1 MTQDQ
6 YLKTIL
12 MTQESR
18 LNTRKIQNVIILGSG
33 VMGSQ
38 IAAHCINAG
47 LNVKLLDLKSDDPD
61 RPNKTAE
68 ESIQKLAKMNPA
80 PLADPEW
87 TNRITPG
94 NFEDNLDW
102 AANSDWICEVIVE
115 RMDIKKEM
123 MEKLERVR
131 KPGTIVSS
139 NTSGLPISEI
149 SKEVSDEF
157 KSHFLGTHFFNP
169 PRYMKLLE
177 IIPTESTD
185 DSVTDYMTGFCE
197 KILGKGTVT
206 CKDTPNF
213 IANRIGVFSMASIMP
228 WFFNGEFRA
237 EEIDFLTG
245 TLTGYSKAA
254 TFRTADMAG
263 LDVLNHVAE
272 NLYPVVPDDERRE
285 LFKVPD
291 GFKKMVDMGA
301 HGNKKGHGFYKKVKG
316 EKGNEYYV
324 IDPETLD
331 YKPQKDIE
339 FESADKAKKEY
350 KTSGDRLKY
359 LVNQADKA
367 GKFLW
372 EIHCDLLLYAA
383 NRIPEITDSVE
394 AIDRAMMWGFNWELG
409 PFQRWDAIGVEASV
423 KRMEEEG
430 RDVPESV
437 KNMLQSGRKS
447 FYKDDGT
454 VYNLATGKVEDL
466 SPPAKGAVTAASL
479 RRNGREIWGS
489 KSAGL
494 YDMGNGV
501 ALFEFRT
508 KQQTLG
514 FELVQSVDKAA
525 EIVKEQFDAMVIGH
539 DNENF
544 SYGAN
549 LAEAGQALKSGDFNK
564 IKEAVENFQ
573 RVAVGLRYQ
582 PFPVIGAVS
591 GRCFG
596 GGVEFM
602 MHCDK
607 VVAHHEFYCG
617 LVELGVGLIPAGG
630 GTKELIL
637 RAMNKVNEDEDADPL
652 PYLKGA
658 FKTIGMAKVSDGAP
672 KAKKLGY
679 LRDTDMI
686 VMNRDLLLD
695 TAKQQARA
703 MADAGYRPPA
713 EPKVKL
719 LGQTGMS
726 VLEVTLYI
734 MTEAK
739 WASPYDKILA
749 GKVAEIMT
757 GGDISEP
764 QEVPESYVL
773 KLERAAILECFRDE
787 RTHKRME
794 HMLKTGKPLRN

>member
-1 MTQDQ
+1 MTQDSR
-6 YLKTIL
+6 LKTK
-12 MTQESR
+12 
-18 LNTRKIQNVIILGSG
+18 KIQNVLVLGSG

-38 IAAHCINAG
+38 IAAHCVNAG
-47 LNVKLLDLKSDDPD
+47 LKVKLLDLKSDDPD
-61 RPNKTAE
+61 SPNKTAE
-68 ESIQKLAKMNPA
+68 ESIQKLTKMNPA
-80 PLADPEW
+80 PLANPEW
-87 TNRITPG
+87 ADRITPG
-94 NFEDNLDW
+94 NFEDNLEW
-102 AANSDWICEVIVE
+102 AANADWICEVIVE
-115 RMDIKKEM
+115 RMDIKKKM
-123 MEKLERVR
+123 MSKLEKVR

-139 NTSGLPISEI
+139 NTSGLPISQI
-149 SKEVSDEF
+149 SEEVSDEF
-157 KSHFLGTHFFNP
+157 KAHFLGTHFFNP

-185 DSVTDYMTGFCE
+185 DEVTNYMTGFCE
-197 KILGKGTVT
+197 KILGKGTVI

-213 IANRIGVFSMASIMP
+213 IANRIGVFSMASMMP
-228 WFFNGEFRA
+228 WFFEGKFRA

-272 NLYPVVPDDERRE
+272 NLYPAVPNDERRE

-291 GFKKMVDMGA
+291 GFKKMVKKGA

-316 EKGNEYYV
+316 EKGNEYHV
-324 IDPETLD
+324 IDPETFD
-331 YKPQKDIE
+331 YEPQQDVE
-339 FESADKAKKEY
+339 FESAVKAKKEF
-350 KTSGDRLKY
+350 KTSGERLKF
-359 LVNQADKA
+359 LVNQGDKA

-394 AIDRAMMWGFNWELG
+394 AIDRAMQWGFNWELG
-409 PFQRWDAIGVEASV
+409 PFQRWDALGVEESV
-423 KRMEEEG
+423 KRMEKEG
-430 RDVPESV
+430 RNVPESV
-437 KNMLQSGRKS
+437 KKMLGGGRKS

-454 VYNLATGKVEDL
+454 VYNLVTGKAEDL
-466 SPPAKGAVTAASL
+466 TPPAKGAVTVASL
-479 RRNGREIWGS
+479 KRNSKEVWGN

-494 YDMGNGV
+494 YDMGDGI

-525 EIVKEQFDAMVIGH
+525 GIVKEQFDAMVIGH

-549 LAEAGQALKSGDFNK
+549 LAEAGQALKSGDFGK
-564 IKEAVENFQ
+564 VKEAVENFQ
-573 RVAVGLRYQ
+573 RVAVGLRYL

-607 VVAHHEFYCG
+607 VVAHHELYCG

-637 RAMNKVNEDEDADPL
+637 RAMSKVNEDEDADPL
-652 PYLKGA
+652 PYLKDA
-658 FKTIGMAKVSDGAP
+658 FKTIGMAKVSDSAE
-672 KAKKLGY
+672 KAKQLGY

-686 VMNRDLLLD
+686 VMNRDLLLA

-713 EPKVKL
+713 EPKIKL

-734 MTEAK
+734 MTEAH
-739 WASPYDKILA
+739 WASPYDKVLA

-757 GGDISEP
+757 GGDLSEA

-773 KLERAAILECFRDE
+773 KLERDAILECFQDE

>member
-1 MTQDQ
+1 MPS
-6 YLKTIL
+6 KKF
-12 MTQESR
+12 
-18 LNTRKIQNVIILGSG
+18 NIQNVLILGSG

-38 IAAHCINAG
+38 IAAHCVNAG
-47 LNVKLLDLKSDDPD
+47 LKVKLLDLKSDDPK

-80 PLADPEW
+80 PLADPDW
-87 TNRITPG
+87 ADRIAPG
-94 NFEDNLDW
+94 NFEDHLEW
-102 AANSDWICEVIVE
+102 AADADWICEVIVE

-123 MEKLERVR
+123 MAKLEKVR

-149 SKEVSDEF
+149 SEEVSDEF
-157 KSHFLGTHFFNP
+157 KAHFLGTHFFNP

-177 IIPTESTD
+177 IIPTKKTD
-185 DSVTDYMTGFCE
+185 DAVVDYMTGFCE
-197 KILGKGTVT
+197 KILGKGTVL

-213 IANRIGVFSMASIMP
+213 IANRIGVFSMAAMMP
-228 WFFNGEFRA
+228 WFFNRTFRA

-263 LDVLNHVAE
+263 LDVINHVSE
-272 NLYPVVPDDERRE
+272 NLYPAIPDDERRE
-285 LFKVPD
+285 AFKLPES
-291 GFKKMVDMGA
+291 FKKMVEKGA

-316 EKGNEYYV
+316 EKGNEYHV
-324 IDPETLD
+324 IDPETLEYEKQQD
-331 YKPQKDIE
+331 VS
-339 FESADKAKKEY
+339 FESAGKAKKEY
-350 KTSGDRLKY
+350 KTPGERLKF
-359 LVNQADKA
+359 LVNQDDKA
-367 GKFLW
+367 GNFLW
-372 EIHCDLLLYAA
+372 EIHCDLLLYSA
-383 NRIPEITDSVE
+383 NRIPEITNSVE
-394 AIDRAMMWGFNWELG
+394 AIDRAMQWGFNWELG
-409 PFQRWDAIGVEASV
+409 PFQRWDAIGVEDSV
-423 KRMEEEG
+423 KRMEKEG
-430 RDVPESV
+430 RSVPESV
-437 KNMLQSGRKS
+437 KKMLKSGRKS
-447 FYKDDGT
+447 FYKDDGS
-454 VYNLATGKVEDL
+454 VYNLASGEVDQLT
-466 SPPAKGAVTAASL
+466 PPAKGAVTAASL
-479 RRNGREIWGS
+479 KRNNKEVWGN

-494 YDMGNGV
+494 YDMGDGV

-514 FELVQSVDKAA
+514 FELVQSVDKVC
-525 EIVKEQFDAMVIGH
+525 EIVAEKFDALVIGH
-539 DNENF
+539 DHENF

-549 LAEAGQALKSGDFNK
+549 LAEAGQALQSGDFGK
-564 IKEAVENFQ
+564 INEAVENFQ

-582 PFPVIGAVS
+582 PFPVIAAAS

-602 MHCDK
+602 IHCDK
-607 VVAHHEFYCG
+607 VVAHHELYCG

-630 GTKELIL
+630 GTKELLL
-637 RAMNKVNEDEDADPL
+637 RAMEKVKEEEDADPL
-652 PYLKGA
+652 PYLKDA

-679 LRDTDMI
+679 LRETDMI
-686 VMNRDLLLD
+686 VMHRDLLLV

-713 EPKVKL
+713 EPKIKL
-719 LGQTGMS
+719 LGQTGKS
-726 VLEVTLYI
+726 VLDVTVYI

-739 WASPYDKILA
+739 WASPYDKVLA
-749 GKVAEIMT
+749 GKVAKIMT
-757 GGDISEP
+757 GGDLSEA

-773 KLERAAILECFRDE
+773 KLEREAILECFQDE

>member
-1 MTQDQ
+1 
-6 YLKTIL
+6 
-12 MTQESR
+12 
-18 LNTRKIQNVIILGSG
+18 
-33 VMGSQ
+33 MGSQ

-47 LNVKLLDLKSDDPD
+47 LKVKLLDLKSDDPK
-61 RPNKTAE
+61 RPNKIAE
-68 ESIQKLAKMNPA
+68 ESIQKLAKMNPS
-80 PLADPEW
+80 PLALPEW
-87 TNRITPG
+87 TERITPG
-94 NFEDNLDW
+94 NFEDHLEWVKNADW
-102 AANSDWICEVIVE
+102 VCEVIVE
-115 RMDIKKEM
+115 KMDIKKEM
-123 MEKLERVR
+123 MAKIEKVR

-139 NTSGLPISEI
+139 NTSGLPISDI
-149 SKEVSDEF
+149 SDNTSDEF
-157 KSHFLGTHFFNP
+157 KAHFLGTHFFNP

-177 IIPTESTD
+177 IIPTKNTD
-185 DSVTDYMTGFCE
+185 DGVVDYMTGFCE
-197 KILGKGTVT
+197 KILGKGVVH

-213 IANRIGVFSMASIMP
+213 IANRIGVFSMASMMP
-228 WFFNGEFRA
+228 WFFDGKFRA

-272 NLYPVVPDDERRE
+272 NLYPAVPDDERRE

-291 GFKKMVDMGA
+291 GFKKMVEKGA
-301 HGNKKGHGFYKKVKG
+301 HGNKKGHGFYKKVKTD
-316 EKGNEYYV
+316 KGNEYHVVNPDTFEYV
-324 IDPETLD
+324 
-331 YKPQKDIE
+331 PQQE
-339 FESADKAKKEY
+339 VSFESADQAKKEF
-350 KTSGDRLKY
+350 KTSGERLKF
-359 LVNQADKA
+359 LVSQDDKA
-367 GKFLW
+367 GNFLW
-372 EIHCDLLLYAA
+372 GIHCDLLLYAA

-394 AIDRAMMWGFNWELG
+394 SIDRAMQWGFNWELG
-409 PFQRWDAIGVEASV
+409 PFQRWDAIGVEESV
-423 KRMEEEG
+423 KRMEKEG
-430 RDVPESV
+430 LDVPDSV
-437 KNMLQSGRKS
+437 KKMLETGRKS

-454 VYNLATGKVEDL
+454 VYNLATGKVEQL
-466 SPPAKGAVTAASL
+466 TPPAKGAMTTASFK
-479 RRNGREIWGS
+479 RDNKEVWGN

-494 YDMGNGV
+494 YDMGDGV

-514 FELVQSVDKAA
+514 FELVQSVDKAC
-525 EIVKEQFDAMVIGH
+525 EIVTEKFDALVIGH
-539 DNENF
+539 DHENF

-549 LAEAGQALKSGDFNK
+549 LAEAGQALQSGDFGK
-564 IKEAVENFQ
+564 VKEAVENFQ
-573 RVAVGLRYQ
+573 RVAIGLRYQ

-607 VVAHHEFYCG
+607 VVAHHELYCG

-637 RAMNKVNEDEDADPL
+637 RAMSKVNEDEDADPL
-652 PYLKGA
+652 PYLKDA
-658 FKTIGMAKVSDGAP
+658 FKTIGLAKVSDSAQ
-672 KAKKLGY
+672 KARQLGY
-679 LRDTDMI
+679 LRETDMI
-686 VMNRDLLLD
+686 VMNRDLLLI
-695 TAKQQARA
+695 TAKQQAKA

-713 EPKVKL
+713 EPKIKL

-734 MTEAK
+734 MTEAG

-757 GGDISEP
+757 GDNLSEA

-773 KLERAAILECFRDE
+773 KLEREAIMECFQDE

>member
-1 MTQDQ
+1 MPS
-6 YLKTIL
+6 KKF
-12 MTQESR
+12 
-18 LNTRKIQNVIILGSG
+18 NIQNVLILGSG

-38 IAAHCINAG
+38 IAAHCVNAG
-47 LNVKLLDLKSDDPD
+47 LKVKLLDLKSDDPK

-80 PLADPEW
+80 PLADPDW
-87 TNRITPG
+87 ADRIAPG
-94 NFEDNLDW
+94 NFEDHLEW
-102 AANSDWICEVIVE
+102 AADADWICEVIVE

-123 MEKLERVR
+123 MAKLEKVR

-149 SKEVSDEF
+149 SEEVSDEF
-157 KSHFLGTHFFNP
+157 KAHFLGTHFFNP

-177 IIPTESTD
+177 IIPTKKTD
-185 DSVTDYMTGFCE
+185 DAVVDYMTGFCE
-197 KILGKGTVT
+197 KILGKGTVL

-213 IANRIGVFSMASIMP
+213 IANRIGVFSMAAMMP
-228 WFFNGEFRA
+228 WFFNGTFRA

-263 LDVLNHVAE
+263 LDVINHVSE
-272 NLYPVVPDDERRE
+272 NLYPAIPDDERRE
-285 LFKVPD
+285 AFKLPES
-291 GFKKMVDMGA
+291 FKKMVEKGA

-316 EKGNEYYV
+316 EKGNEYHV
-324 IDPETLD
+324 IDPETLEYEKQQD
-331 YKPQKDIE
+331 VS
-339 FESADKAKKEY
+339 FESAGKAKKEY
-350 KTSGDRLKY
+350 KTPGERLKF
-359 LVNQADKA
+359 LVNQDDKA
-367 GKFLW
+367 GNFLW
-372 EIHCDLLLYAA
+372 EIHCDLLLYSA
-383 NRIPEITDSVE
+383 NRIPEITNSVE
-394 AIDRAMMWGFNWELG
+394 AIDRAMQWGFNWELG
-409 PFQRWDAIGVEASV
+409 PFQRWDAIGVEDSV
-423 KRMEEEG
+423 KRMEKEG
-430 RDVPESV
+430 RSVPESV
-437 KNMLQSGRKS
+437 KKMLKSGRKS
-447 FYKDDGT
+447 FYKDDGS
-454 VYNLATGKVEDL
+454 VYNLASGEVDQLT
-466 SPPAKGAVTAASL
+466 PPAKGAVTAASL
-479 RRNGREIWGS
+479 KRNNKEVWGN

-494 YDMGNGV
+494 YDMGDGV

-514 FELVQSVDKAA
+514 FELVQSVDKVC
-525 EIVKEQFDAMVIGH
+525 EIVAEKFDALVIGH
-539 DNENF
+539 DHENF

-549 LAEAGQALKSGDFNK
+549 LAEAGQALQSGDFGK
-564 IKEAVENFQ
+564 INEAVENFQ

-582 PFPVIGAVS
+582 PFPVIAAAS

-602 MHCDK
+602 IHCDK
-607 VVAHHEFYCG
+607 VVAHHELYCG

-630 GTKELIL
+630 GTKELLL
-637 RAMNKVNEDEDADPL
+637 RAMEKVKEEEDADPL
-652 PYLKGA
+652 PYLKDA

-679 LRDTDMI
+679 LRETDMI
-686 VMNRDLLLD
+686 VMHRDLLLV

-713 EPKVKL
+713 EPKIKL
-719 LGQTGMS
+719 LGQTGKS
-726 VLEVTLYI
+726 VLDVTVYI

-739 WASPYDKILA
+739 WASPYDKVLA
-749 GKVAEIMT
+749 GKVAKIMT
-757 GGDISEP
+757 GGDLSEA

-773 KLERAAILECFRDE
+773 KLEREAILECFQDE

>member
-1 MTQDQ
+1 MIINLMTHDSG
-6 YLKTIL
+6 LKTK
-12 MTQESR
+12 
-18 LNTRKIQNVIILGSG
+18 KIQKVLILGSG

-38 IAAHCINAG
+38 IAAHCVNAG
-47 LNVKLLDLKSDDPD
+47 LKVKLLDLKSDDPK
-61 RPNKTAE
+61 RPNKTVE
-68 ESIQKLAKMNPA
+68 ESIQKLTKMNPA
-80 PLADPEW
+80 PLGDPDWAE
-87 TNRITPG
+87 RISPG
-94 NFEDNLDW
+94 NFEDNLEWIADTDW
-102 AANSDWICEVIVE
+102 VCEVIVE

-123 MEKLERVR
+123 MAKIEKVR

-139 NTSGLPISEI
+139 NTSGLPISQI
-149 SKEVSDEF
+149 SEDVSDEL
-157 KSHFLGTHFFNP
+157 KAHFLGTHFFNP

-185 DSVTDYMTGFCE
+185 DSVTEYMTRFCE
-197 KILGKGTVT
+197 KILGKGVVL

-213 IANRIGVFSMASIMP
+213 IANRIGVFSMASMMP
-228 WFFNGEFRA
+228 WFFEGKFRA

-263 LDVLNHVAE
+263 LDVLNHVAK
-272 NLYPVVPDDERRE
+272 NLYPAVPDDERRE
-285 LFKVPD
+285 IFKVPE
-291 GFKKMVDMGA
+291 GFKKMVEKGA

-316 EKGNEYYV
+316 EKGNEYQV
-324 IDPETLD
+324 VDPDSLEYEPQQETEL
-331 YKPQKDIE
+331 
-339 FESADKAKKEY
+339 ESAAKAKKEF
-350 KTSGDRLKY
+350 KTSGERLKY
-359 LVNQADKA
+359 LVNQDDKA

-372 EIHCDLLLYAA
+372 EIHCDLLLYSA

-394 AIDRAMMWGFNWELG
+394 AIDRAMQWGFNWELG
-409 PFQRWDAIGVEASV
+409 PFQRWDAIGVEESV

-430 RDVPESV
+430 REVPDSV
-437 KNMLQSGRKS
+437 KQMLKSGRKS

-454 VYNLATGKVEDL
+454 VYNLATGNAESL
-466 SPPAKGAVTAASL
+466 TPPAKGAVTVAAL
-479 RRNGREIWGS
+479 KHDGKEVWGN

-494 YDMGNGV
+494 YDMGDGV

-508 KQQTLG
+508 KNQTLG
-514 FELVQSVDKAA
+514 FELVKSVDKAA

-549 LAEAGQALKSGDFNK
+549 LGEAGHALQSGDFGMIN
-564 IKEAVENFQ
+564 EAVENFQ

-602 MHCDK
+602 IHCDK
-607 VVAHHEFYCG
+607 VVAHHELYCG

-630 GTKELIL
+630 GTKELLL
-637 RAMNKVNEDEDADPL
+637 RAMEKVKEEEDADPL
-652 PYLKGA
+652 PYLKDA

-679 LRDTDMI
+679 LRETDMI
-686 VMNRDLLLD
+686 VMHRDLLLA

-703 MADAGYRPPA
+703 MVYAGYRPPA
-713 EPKVKL
+713 EPKIKL
-719 LGQTGMS
+719 LGQTGKS
-726 VLEVTLYI
+726 VLDVTVYI

-739 WASPYDKILA
+739 WASPYDKVLA
-749 GKVAEIMT
+749 GKVANIMT
-757 GGDISEP
+757 GGDLSEA

-773 KLERAAILECFRDE
+773 KLECEAILECFQDE

>member
-1 MTQDQ
+1 MPTN
-6 YLKTIL
+6 KF
-12 MTQESR
+12 
-18 LNTRKIQNVIILGSG
+18 NIQNVLILGSG

-47 LNVKLLDLKSDDPD
+47 LKVKLLDLKSDDPD
-61 RPNKTAE
+61 RPNKTTE
-68 ESIQKLAKMNPA
+68 ENIAKLKKMNPA
-80 PLADPEW
+80 PLANPEW
-87 TNRITPG
+87 AERITPG
-94 NFEDNLDW
+94 NFEDHLEW
-102 AANSDWICEVIVE
+102 AADADWICEVIVE
-115 RMDIKKEM
+115 RMDIKKDM
-123 MEKLERVR
+123 MAKLEKVR
-131 KPGTIVSS
+131 KKGTIVSS
-139 NTSGLPISEI
+139 NTSGLPISDI
-149 SKEVSDEF
+149 SEEVSDEF

-177 IIPTESTD
+177 IIPTKSTD
-185 DSVTDYMTGFCE
+185 DAVTEYMTGFCE
-197 KILGKGTVT
+197 KILGKGTVL

-213 IANRIGVFSMASIMP
+213 IANRIGVFSMASMMP
-228 WFFNGEFRA
+228 WFFDGKFRA
-237 EEIDFLTG
+237 EGIDFLTG

-272 NLYPVVPDDERRE
+272 NLYPAVPDDERRE
-285 LFKVPD
+285 AFKLPD
-291 GFKKMVDMGA
+291 GFKKMVEKGA
-301 HGNKKGHGFYKKVKG
+301 HGNKKGHGFYTKVKS
-316 EKGNEYYV
+316 EKGKEYHV
-324 IDPETLD
+324 VDPNSLEYESQQEVSFD
-331 YKPQKDIE
+331 
-339 FESADKAKKEY
+339 SADKAKKEF
-350 KTSGDRLKY
+350 KTSGERLKF
-359 LVNQADKA
+359 LVNQDDKA

-372 EIHCDLLLYAA
+372 EIHCDLLLYSA

-394 AIDRAMMWGFNWELG
+394 AIDRAMQWGFNWELG
-409 PFQRWDAIGVEASV
+409 PFQRWDAIGVEESV

-430 RDVPESV
+430 RTVPDSI
-437 KNMLQSGRKS
+437 KKMLENGRSS

-454 VYNLATGKVEDL
+454 VYNLATGKAEEFT
-466 SPPAKGAVTAASL
+466 PPAKGAITAASL
-479 RRNGREIWGS
+479 KHNNKEVWGN

-494 YDMGNGV
+494 YDMGDGV

-514 FELVQSVDKAA
+514 FELVKSVEEAA
-525 EIVKEQFDAMVIGH
+525 EIVKEQFDGMVIGH
-539 DNENF
+539 DHENF

-549 LAEAGQALKSGDFNK
+549 LGEAGQALQSGDSAK

-637 RAMNKVNEDEDADPL
+637 RAMKNVKEEEEADPL
-652 PYLKGA
+652 PYLKDA
-658 FKTIGMAKVSDGAP
+658 FKTIGMAKVSDSAQ
-672 KAKKLGY
+672 KAKELGY

-686 VMNRDLLLD
+686 VMHRDLLLA

-713 EPKVKL
+713 EPKIKL
-719 LGQTGMS
+719 LGQTGKS
-726 VLEVTLYI
+726 VLDVTVYI

-739 WASPYDKILA
+739 WASPYDKVLA

-757 GGDISEP
+757 GGDLSEA

-773 KLERAAILECFRDE
+773 KLEREAIMECFKDE